1 MRILLVDD
9 HVLFREGIA
18 SLIIA
23 QPNLEIA
30 ATAETV
36 AEAVELAQEVKPD
49 VILMDFTL
57 PDGTGLDATRAILAE
72 QPEISIVF
80 LTVHDDDE
88 RLFAAIR
95 SGAKGYLLK
104 NVTVTKLL
112 DYLHGLE
119 RGEAAISRALTT
131 RLMQRLAQ
139 LESMSSGQTY
149 VCSDLTARELE
160 ILRELNSGATNREIA
175 DRLVISERT
184 VKNHVSNIL
193 SKLNLRNR
201 YQAASYARLHGLV

>member
-72 QPEISIVF
+72 QPEINIVF

-95 SGAKGYLLK
+95 SGARGYLLK

-139 LESMSSGQTY
+139 LESMSSGNTY
-149 VCSDLTARELE
+149 VCSGLTARELE
-160 ILRELNSGATNREIA
+160 ILRELDSGATNREIA

-201 YQAASYARLHGLV
+201 YQAANYARLHGLV